1 MTLESMLAALS
12 PNEKLAVID
21 LLWQDLSKDP
31 ATFCSPDWHG
41 EVLDSRLAN
50 PSTKPPLR
58 LDAAIDDVK
67 DRLNARR
74 TQG

>member
-1 MTLESMLAALS
+1 MTLESMLSALS

-21 LLWQDLSKDP
+21 LLWQDLSKNP
-31 ATFCSPDWHG
+31 ASLCSPDWHG

-67 DRLNARR
+67 DRLNARL